1 MDELVAVAIEEVALD
16 GREGELCCAVN
27 GGSLLRAHMH
37 AVAQLPL
44 CLPPCL
50 PPSLPWKGCSIR
62 RLWEL
67 LEARLPLCSVS
78 KLTPGIK
85 QYLWTC
91 LLARPEDI
99 GLFSPDQLLQGET
112 DSGYTAKN
120 TPLCVQGYL

>member
-1 MDELVAVAIEEVALD
+1 MLCCEWWLVAA
-16 GREGELCCAVN
+16 
-27 GGSLLRAHMH
+27 STH
-37 AVAQLPL
+37 ACSCPTPT
-44 CLPPCL
+44 LPPSLPPSLPASL